1 MALYETITRFEP
13 IHLSTQVEATTDEN
27 LRVYLAAQTAMWTQ
41 MQRDGARCI
50 SVVDC
55 SFGTKVS
62 AVQRRMYADWIN
74 ESGELLSGCLVGAAF
89 VMPSIV
95 VRGALTAVFWVA
107 RLSAPH
113 TVHNTLEGA
122 LEWALDLARREDIPL
137 SVTLERDGIDV
148 FRRLREAS
156 A

>member
-1 MALYETITRFEP
+1 MALYEIITRFEP

-27 LRVYLAAQTAMWTQ
+27 LREYLAGQTAMWAR
-41 MQRDGARCI
+41 MQRNGGRCI

-55 SFGTKVS
+55 SISTKIT
-62 AVQRRMYADWIN
+62 AVQRRIYADWIN
-74 ESGELLSGCLVGAAF
+74 ASGDLLDGCLVGAAF
-89 VMPSIV
+89 IMPSIV

-113 TVHNTLEGA
+113 TVHSTLEGG
-122 LEWALDLARREDIPL
+122 LNWALDLARREGLPL
-137 SVTLERDGIDV
+137 SVALEREGVDA